1 MSTHVYCGAVFLR
14 SNLSCHVTKNYG
26 IFCEQKFWLAKEIR
40 TELLSEIIMSRIKLK
55 QNNKISFKTKQ

>member
-1 MSTHVYCGAVFLR
+1 MIQYFV
-14 SNLSCHVTKNYG
+14 
-26 IFCEQKFWLAKEIR
+26 FWLAKEIR